1 MQIDIRDNRNEEVID
16 SIKICD
22 TNSDYYVV
30 SELWINIDNTIVLN
44 EVGSDRCTVES
55 KEHARNII
63 KALEKAIE
71 LGWFE

>member
-22 TNSDYYVV
+22 TNSNYYVV
-30 SELWINIDNTIVLN
+30 SELWKTGNTIVLN
-44 EVGSDRCTVES
+44 EVGSDRCT
-55 KEHARNII
+55 KEHAQNII

>member
-1 MQIDIRDNRNEEVID
+1 MQIDIRYNRNEEVID

-22 TNSDYYVV
+22 TNYDYYVV
-30 SELWINIDNTIVLN
+30 SELWKIDNTIVLN
-44 EVGSDRCTVES
+44 EVGSDRSTVES
-55 KEHARNII
+55 KEHAQNII

>member
-22 TNSDYYVV
+22 TNYDYYVV
-30 SELWINIDNTIVLN
+30 SELWKKDNTIILN
-44 EVGSDRCTVES
+44 EVGSDRCAVES
-55 KEHARNII
+55 KEHAQNII

>member
-1 MQIDIRDNRNEEVID
+1 MQIDIRYTRNEEVID

-22 TNSDYYVV
+22 TNSNYYVV
-30 SELWINIDNTIVLN
+30 SELWKTGNTIVLN